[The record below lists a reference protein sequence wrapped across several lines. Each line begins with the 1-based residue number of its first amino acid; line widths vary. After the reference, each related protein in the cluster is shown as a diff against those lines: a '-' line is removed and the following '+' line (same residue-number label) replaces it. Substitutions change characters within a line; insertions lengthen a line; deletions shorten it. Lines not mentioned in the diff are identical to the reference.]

1 MAKYSFEET
10 TIGELLDNPKT
21 AEFLFELV
29 PEAKDHP
36 MLDIGRPFT
45 LEQALPFIE
54 TIADSMGI
62 TNTAERI
69 ADFKIKLADFEG

>member
-1 MAKYSFEET
+1 MSKYSFEET

-36 MLDIGRPFT
+36 MLEIGRPFT

-62 TNTAERI
+62 TNTQERI
-69 ADFKIKLADFEG
+69 EDFKVKLAELD

>member
-10 TIGELLDNPKT
+10 TLGERLDNPKT

-69 ADFKIKLADFEG
+69 EDFKVKLAALD

>member
-69 ADFKIKLADFEG
+69 EDFKVKLANLD

>member
-10 TIGELLDNPKT
+10 TIGELLDDPKA

-36 MLDIGRPFT
+36 MLEIGRPFT

-69 ADFKIKLADFEG
+69 EDFKVKLAQLD

>member
-36 MLDIGRPFT
+36 MLEIGRPFT

-62 TNTAERI
+62 TNVAERVE
-69 ADFKIKLADFEG
+69 DFKVKLAALD

>member
-69 ADFKIKLADFEG
+69 EDFKVKLAALD

>member
-69 ADFKIKLADFEG
+69 EDFKIKLAQLD

>member
-1 MAKYSFEET
+1 MSKYSFEET
-10 TIGELLDNPKT
+10 TICELLDNPKT

-36 MLDIGRPFT
+36 MLEIGRPFT

-62 TNTAERI
+62 TNVAERVE
-69 ADFKIKLADFEG
+69 DFKVKLAALD

>member
-36 MLDIGRPFT
+36 MLEIGRPFT

-62 TNTAERI
+62 TNVAERVE
-69 ADFKIKLADFEG
+69 DFKVKLANLD

>member
-62 TNTAERI
+62 TNVAERVE
-69 ADFKIKLADFEG
+69 DFKVKLAELD

>member
-10 TIGELLDNPKT
+10 TIGELLDNPVT
-21 AEFLFELV
+21 AEFLFNLV

-36 MLDIGRPFT
+36 MLEIGRPFT

-69 ADFKIKLADFEG
+69 ADFKKQLESLE

>member
-69 ADFKIKLADFEG
+69 DDFKVKLAALD

>member
-21 AEFLFELV
+21 ADFLFELV

-69 ADFKIKLADFEG
+69 ADFKEKLAALD

>member
-10 TIGELLDNPKT
+10 TIGELLDNPET
-21 AEFLFELV
+21 AEFLFDLV

-36 MLDIGRPFT
+36 MLEIGRPFT

-69 ADFKIKLADFEG
+69 EEFKTKLAELG

>member
-62 TNTAERI
+62 TDTAERI
-69 ADFKIKLADFEG
+69 ADFKVKLAALD

>member
-1 MAKYSFEET
+1 MAKYSFEVT

-21 AEFLFELV
+21 AEFLFEMV

-36 MLDIGRPFT
+36 MLEIGRPFT
-45 LEQALPFIE
+45 LEQAMPFIE

-62 TNTAERI
+62 TNTAERVEE
-69 ADFKIKLADFEG
+69 FKQKLAELD

>member
-1 MAKYSFEET
+1 MSKYSFEET

-62 TNTAERI
+62 TDVAERVE
-69 ADFKIKLADFEG
+69 DFKVKLAALD

>member
-21 AEFLFELV
+21 ADFLFELV

-36 MLDIGRPFT
+36 MLEIGRPFT
-45 LEQALPFIE
+45 LEQAMPFIE

-62 TNTAERI
+62 TNVAERVE
-69 ADFKIKLADFEG
+69 DFKVKLAALD

>member
-36 MLDIGRPFT
+36 MLEIGRPFT

-69 ADFKIKLADFEG
+69 EDFKVKLANLD

>member
-69 ADFKIKLADFEG
+69 DDFKVKIAALD

>member
-21 AEFLFELV
+21 ADFLFELE

-36 MLDIGRPFT
+36 MLEIGRPFT

-69 ADFKIKLADFEG
+69 EDFKVKLADLD

>member
-10 TIGELLDNPKT
+10 TIGELLDNPVT
-21 AEFLFELV
+21 AEFLFTLV

-36 MLDIGRPFT
+36 MLEIGRPFT

-69 ADFKIKLADFEG
+69 ADFKQKLESLE

>member
-36 MLDIGRPFT
+36 MLEIGRPFT

-62 TNTAERI
+62 TNVAERVE
-69 ADFKIKLADFEG
+69 DFKEKLVALD

>member
-21 AEFLFELV
+21 AEFLFEMV

-36 MLDIGRPFT
+36 MLEIGRPFT
-45 LEQALPFIE
+45 LEQAMPFIE

-62 TNTAERI
+62 TNTAERVEE
-69 ADFKIKLADFEG
+69 FKQKLAELD

>member
-36 MLDIGRPFT
+36 MLEIGRPFT

-69 ADFKIKLADFEG
+69 EDFKQKLSELD

>member
-62 TNTAERI
+62 TNTQERI
-69 ADFKIKLADFEG
+69 EDFKQKLAELD

>member
-36 MLDIGRPFT
+36 MLEIGRPFT

-69 ADFKIKLADFEG
+69 EDFKVKLAQLD

>member
-62 TNTAERI
+62 TNVAERVE
-69 ADFKIKLADFEG
+69 DFKVKLAALD

>member
-36 MLDIGRPFT
+36 MLEIGRPFT

-62 TNTAERI
+62 TNVAERVE
-69 ADFKIKLADFEG
+69 DFKEKLAALD

>member
-1 MAKYSFEET
+1 MAKYSFEEI

-69 ADFKIKLADFEG
+69 DDFKVKLAALD

>member
-69 ADFKIKLADFEG
+69 EEFKQKLAELD

>member
-62 TNTAERI
+62 TDTAERI
-69 ADFKIKLADFEG
+69 ADFKVKLANLD

>member
-21 AEFLFELV
+21 ADFLFELV

-45 LEQALPFIE
+45 LEQAMPFIE

-62 TNTAERI
+62 TNVAERVE
-69 ADFKIKLADFEG
+69 DFKTKLAELD

>member
-1 MAKYSFEET
+1 MSKYSFEET

-36 MLDIGRPFT
+36 MLEIGRPFT

-62 TNTAERI
+62 TNVAERVE
-69 ADFKIKLADFEG
+69 DFKVKLAELD

>member
-10 TIGELLDNPKT
+10 TIGELLDNPVT
-21 AEFLFELV
+21 AEFLFNLV

-69 ADFKIKLADFEG
+69 EDFKKQLESLE

>member
-1 MAKYSFEET
+1 MAKYTFETT

-36 MLDIGRPFT
+36 MLEIGRPFT

-62 TNTAERI
+62 TNVAERVE
-69 ADFKIKLADFEG
+69 DFRTKLEELD

>member
-10 TIGELLDNPKT
+10 TIGELLDDPKT
-21 AEFLFELV
+21 CEFFYRLI

-36 MLDIGRPFT
+36 MLEIGRPFT

-54 TIADSMGI
+54 TIADGMGI
-62 TNTAERI
+62 TNIDER
-69 ADFKIKLADFEG
+69 DRKSVV

>member
-69 ADFKIKLADFEG
+69 ADFKEKLAALD